1 MKIAKV
7 ETFIVRTPIR
17 REIGDATHAFTHWS
31 TTGCWIHTDDGLV
44 GTGYTG
50 LEGNGEQLIT
60 DVIEQHYAPVLI
72 GRDPF
77 EVKALWE
84 ELQWG
89 RLHWVGRAGVTQM
102 ALSAVDIALW
112 DLLARAAE
120 VPLWKLLGGAKPA
133 YITTYNTDGGWL
145 NWSIDELVA
154 DAGRIVEEGWTALKV
169 KVGADDPAD
178 DVKRVAAVRAA
189 IGDTPRLMV
198 DANMVWDARTAR
210 SVGRRLEEYDLSWIE
225 EPLHPDDIPGHAR
238 LASDLTT
245 PIAVGESLYHRFA
258 FRDYVTADAA
268 AVLQVDVT
276 RVGGVTEWL
285 RVAGLAAS
293 FNLPVVPHVGDMMQV
308 QQHLVAATPNAPMLE
323 YIPWTLELFTEPV
336 RVERGRIVV
345 PQSPGASTALRPD
358 SLERWRVA

>member
-1 MKIAKV
+1 VKIAKV
-7 ETFIVRTPIR
+7 ETFIVQTPIR

-50 LEGNGEQLIT
+50 LEGDGEQLIT
-60 DVIEQHYAPVLI
+60 DVIERYYAPVLI

-89 RLHWVGRAGVTQM
+89 RLHWVGRAGITQM

-112 DLLARAAE
+112 DLLARAAG
-120 VPLWKLLGGAKPA
+120 VPLWKLLGGAKPEH
-133 YITTYNTDGGWL
+133 ITTYNTDGGWL

-154 DAGRIVEEGWTALKV
+154 DVGRIVEEGWTALKV
-169 KVGADDPAD
+169 KVGADNPAD
-178 DVKRVAAVRAA
+178 DVTRVAAVRAA
-189 IGDTPRLMV
+189 IGDEPRLMV

-210 SVGRRLEEYDLSWIE
+210 SVGRRLAEYDLAWIE

-238 LASDLTT
+238 LARDLTT

-268 AVLQVDVT
+268 AVLQPDVT
-276 RVGGVTEWL
+276 RVGGITEWL

-308 QQHLVAATPNAPMLE
+308 HQHLVAATPNAPMLE
-323 YIPWTLELFTEPV
+323 YIPWTLDLFVDPV
-336 RVERGRIVV
+336 RVERGQVVV
-345 PQSPGASTALRPD
+345 PQSPGASTAMRQD

>member
-1 MKIAKV
+1 VKITKV

-31 TTGCWIHTDDGLV
+31 TTGCWIHTDDGLI

-50 LEGNGEQLIT
+50 LEGDGEKLIT
-60 DVIEQHYAPVLI
+60 DVIEQYYAPLLI

-120 VPLWKLLGGAKPA
+120 VPLWKLLGGDKPRH
-133 YITTYNTDGGWL
+133 ITTYNTDGGWL
-145 NWSIDELVA
+145 NWSIEELVA
-154 DAGRIVEEGWTALKV
+154 DAGRIIEQGWTALKV
-169 KVGADDPAD
+169 KVGSANPAD
-178 DVKRVAAVRAA
+178 DVARVAAVREA
-189 IGDTPRLMV
+189 IGDVPRLMV

-210 SVGRRLEEYDLSWIE
+210 SVGRRLGEYELAWIE

-238 LASDLTT
+238 LARDLTT

-258 FRDYVTADAA
+258 FRDYVVADAA
-268 AVLQVDVT
+268 AVLQPDVT

-285 RVAGLAAS
+285 RIAGLAAS
-293 FNLPVVPHVGDMMQV
+293 FNSPVVPHVGDMMQV
-308 QQHLVAATPNAPMLE
+308 HQHLVAATPNAPMLE
-323 YIPWTLELFTEPV
+323 YIPWTLELFAEPV
-336 RVERGRIVV
+336 RVQRGQLAV
-345 PQSPGASTALRPD
+345 PQLPGASTALRPD
-358 SLERWRVA
+358 SLKRWRVA